1 MGWTATLF
9 TAKTKMTENP
19 DVQQIASAARE
30 QLELIL
36 RDPGFRSSRRSAQFL
51 KYVVEKTLDGEAD
64 QIKERTIG
72 VDVFGRKPSYDT
84 NEDHVVRTAAGELR
98 KRLAIYY
105 SDERHRTEL
114 RMSLVPGSYIPQFA
128 YPTHN
133 HESNT
138 ASGTHESFDDFE
150 LTRAGGISHVANSG
164 VETAA
169 HGEPGARTGKR
180 WRVISA
186 VVATA
191 LMGGVLGYRW
201 FGPTS
206 AQDLFWKPVIDTPGS
221 VLLAVGDVPS
231 GPPTLSV
238 PKGDQEYPIPIV
250 QKTPSQIVPFGDAV
264 TIARV
269 VGALESKGKNVI
281 IRREGASS
289 FADLREGAV
298 VLVGAFNNEWS
309 LRLTRPLRYSLAL
322 DADNNLI
329 YIKDAKNPSSRSW
342 SWATNLPRNHQ
353 GSAGHAPVQDYALI
367 SRIWNSETGHV
378 VIVIGGLYTY
388 GTEAAGEFLTNPQ
401 LMKEVARLA
410 PMANRQRNLQI
421 VLATTVTDD
430 AAGPPRVIAVSSE

>member
-1 MGWTATLF
+1 VDSQTVHSK
-9 TAKTKMTENP
+9 KTKMTENS
-19 DVQQIASAARE
+19 DVQLIARAARE

-105 SDERHRTEL
+105 SDEKHRTEL
-114 RMSLVPGSYIPQFA
+114 RMSLVPGSYIPQFIHPA
-128 YPTHN
+128 QN
-133 HESNT
+133 HEP
-138 ASGTHESFDDFE
+138 AGTPTVHEPIEGFE
-150 LTRAGGISHVANSG
+150 LVRAVAETTTPDNS
-164 VETAA
+164 T
-169 HGEPGARTGKR
+169 KR
-180 WRVISA
+180 LFATYA
-186 VVATA
+186 VVAAA
-191 LMGGVLGYRW
+191 LVCGILGYRW
-201 FGPTS
+201 LSPTN
-206 AQDLFWKPVIDTPGS
+206 AQDLFWRPVIDTPGS
-221 VLLAVGDVPS
+221 VLLAVGDVPT

-238 PKGDQEYPIPIV
+238 PTEDQEYPIPIV

-269 VGALESKGKNVI
+269 VGTLESKGKNVI
-281 IRREGASS
+281 IRREDASTFS
-289 FADLREGAV
+289 DLREGAV

-322 DADNNLI
+322 DSDKHLI
-329 YIKDAKNPSSRSW
+329 YIKDAQNPSSRSW
-342 SWATNLPRNHQ
+342 SWATNLPRSHQ
-353 GSAGHAPVQDYALI
+353 GSAGRPVLQDYALV
-367 SRIWNSETGHV
+367 SRIWNSDTGHV

-388 GTEAAGEFLTNPQ
+388 GTEAAGEFLTNAQ
-401 LMKEVARLA
+401 LMREVARVA
-410 PMANRQRNLQI
+410 PLSNRQRNLQI

-430 AAGPPRVIAVSSE
+430 AAGPPRVVAVSSE

>member
-1 MGWTATLF
+1 
-9 TAKTKMTENP
+9 MTENL
-19 DVQQIASAARE
+19 DVQQIANAARE

-51 KYVVEKTLDGEAD
+51 KYVVEKTLEGEAD

-72 VDVFGRKPSYDT
+72 VEVFGRKPSYDT

-105 SDERHRTEL
+105 SDEKHRTEL
-114 RMSLVPGSYIPQFA
+114 RMSLVPGSYIPQFT

-133 HESNT
+133 HESNA
-138 ASGTHESFDDFE
+138 ASGTHESFEDFD
-150 LTRAGGISHVANSG
+150 LARVGGISPG
-164 VETAA
+164 VHSATETIA
-169 HGEPGARTGKR
+169 HGELATRTGKR
-180 WRVISA
+180 SLVIFA
-186 VVATA
+186 VVAA
-191 LMGGVLGYRW
+191 ILLGGVLGYRW
-201 FGPTS
+201 FGPMS

-238 PKGDQEYPIPIV
+238 PSGDQEIPIPIV

-269 VGALESKGKNVI
+269 VGVLESKGKNVI

-289 FADLREGAV
+289 FSDLREGAV

-309 LRLTRPLRYSLAL
+309 LRLTRQLRYSLAL
-322 DADNNLI
+322 DSDKHLI

-353 GSAGHAPVQDYALI
+353 GSAGRPVLQDYALV
-367 SRIWNSETGHV
+367 SRIWNSDTGHV

-401 LMKEVARLA
+401 LMREVARLA
-410 PMANRQRNLQI
+410 SLSNHQRNLQI

-430 AAGPPRVIAVSSE
+430 AAGPPRVVAVSSE